1 MSDGLPTDEQLRRI
15 ERGVRQ
21 RIDRRRRTAQRI
33 AQASVAVVLI
43 AGGFAL
49 LRPTLGVLGTSS
61 GGSAASGARPAS
73 ALVPVVCHHG
83 ASTATVRADP
93 KDLPASAL
101 QACAAEEARFG
112 PQVADRGPSPVPP
125 SPSTS
130 PRAAVLCRT
139 ADGDLHVWADGTTC
153 RSHGM
158 TPD

>member
-49 LRPTLGVLGTSS
+49 LRPAIGTSS
-61 GGSAASGARPAS
+61 GGAAGSAASGAQPAS
-73 ALVPVVCHHG
+73 AAALVPVVCHG
-83 ASTATVRADP
+83 PSARTVRVDP
-93 KDLPASAL
+93 KDLPGSAL
-101 QACAAEEARFG
+101 RACEHRPGA
-112 PQVADRGPSPVPP
+112 QVADGRPELPSPGP
-125 SPSTS
+125 TG
-130 PRAAVLCRT
+130 AAVLCRT
-139 ADGDLHVWADGTTC
+139 TDGDLHVWSDGTTC

-158 TPD
+158 APVPG